1 MELLPRLDTVLTGG
15 LDPLTEGSSKVE
27 SEVSGVKEGP
37 LLWGQE
43 QTKRW
48 EMILKVDEMAGGV
61 SMMNAF

>member
-1 MELLPRLDTVLTGG
+1 
-15 LDPLTEGSSKVE
+15 VE
-27 SEVSGVKEGP
+27 SEVSGVKEGL

-48 EMILKVDEMAGGV
+48 EMILKGDEMAGGV